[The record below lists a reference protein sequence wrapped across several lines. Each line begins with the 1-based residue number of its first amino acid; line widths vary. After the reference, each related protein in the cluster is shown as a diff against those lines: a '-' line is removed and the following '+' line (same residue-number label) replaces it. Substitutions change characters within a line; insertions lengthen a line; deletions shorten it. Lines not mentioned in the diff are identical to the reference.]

1 MTPLLAAN
9 LFDNPLVVAAIV
21 IGGMIV
27 NWLAQRKKAQEEEK
41 QQPTT
46 TETPAD
52 GFNMEETLRRL
63 MGEEAQPPPP
73 VPPFLPRTL
82 PGMRP
87 PLVEPAANNTRPE
100 QSWIEDST
108 VSLPPPVATRPLGA
122 SYAIP
127 QTSEQA
133 AARFEQLNEQGR
145 HPAKAQDLRRRHR
158 PRGGARTAHWHDRQK
173 VRQAFVA
180 SLIFAPSKGLEES

>member
-1 MTPLLAAN
+1 MTPQLAAS

-27 NWLAQRKKAQEEEK
+27 NWLAQRKKAQEEQK
-41 QQPTT
+41 QQPTS
-46 TETPAD
+46 TEKPSD
-52 GFNMEETLRRL
+52 GFDMEETLRRL
-63 MGEEAQPPPP
+63 MGEEAPPPAP
-73 VPPFLPRTL
+73 VPPFLPRNL
-82 PGMRP
+82 PGMQP
-87 PLVEPAANNTRPE
+87 PPVEPAAATRPA

-108 VSLPPPVATRPLGA
+108 ISLPPPPPRPSSA
-122 SYAIP
+122 SFAIP

-158 PRGGARTAHWHDRQK
+158 PRGGAQNAHWHDRQK

-180 SLIFAPSKGLEES
+180 SLIFAPPKGLEES